1 MGGNK
6 AKKTID
12 WLIDSKIITGNH
24 SEVRTEQNVIKYWKF
39 GN

>member
-1 MGGNK
+1 MNILVINLALGGNK

-24 SEVRTEQNVIKYWKF
+24 SEVRTVKM
-39 GN
+39 